1 MNFCILLDNFN
12 ELKMV
17 QLIPVIIRQL
27 QRGRVP
33 VPIQATLRKVFGNL
47 WKLIV
52 DEALRRRQK
61 TAAKDMKTLFTTPMN
76 PILRSIIR
84 AQREY
89 RPVTNDIHHNT
100 VAQLQRNTNAAIAFK
115 LSGQYKQP
123 SERSQ
128 RILKVAAMLIQQNL
142 QQGDAGQQH
151 IASTADMH
159 GVQEAE
165 PFGAVLHLAF
175 PENVDGAK
183 TRHKRVKRKV
193 LNDLADINEDQRTAL
208 QALIG
213 DDEENYNDMENG
225 NGYVVSGDDAV
236 SRQSNADYADY
247 AFDVTAVGD
256 DGDEMLRQMY
266 GATDFNDYDGSISE
280 LFNLAAS
287 HSLRKQ
293 RNSDYL
299 KANNEMF
306 KDFVKKSELNNDY

>member
-1 MNFCILLDNFN
+1 
-12 ELKMV
+12 MV

-33 VPIQATLRKVFGNL
+33 VKVQANLRKVFGNL

-61 TAAKDMKTLFTTPMN
+61 NAAKNMKSAFLAPMN
-76 PILRSIIR
+76 PVLRSIIR
-84 AQREY
+84 AQRDY
-89 RPVTNDIHHNT
+89 RPVTNDIYHNT
-100 VAQLQRNTNAAIAFK
+100 VAQLHRNAIAFK
-115 LSGQYKQP
+115 LNGQYNQP
-123 SERSQ
+123 SELSQ
-128 RILKVAAMLIQQNL
+128 RILKVAAMLIQQSL
-142 QQGDAGQQH
+142 QQNNAGQRQKP
-151 IASTADMH
+151 ATDYTQE
-159 GVQEAE
+159 VQE

-175 PENVDGAK
+175 PDNIDSAK
-183 TRHKRVKRKV
+183 TRHKRVKRNV
-193 LNDLADINEDQRTAL
+193 LNDLGDINDDQRTAL

-213 DDEENYNDMENG
+213 DDDEENYDDLEIANK
-225 NGYVVSGDDAV
+225 VSGDDGVAA

-256 DGDEMLRQMY
+256 DGDELLRQMY
-266 GATDFNDYDGSISE
+266 GAPEYNDYDGNISE

-287 HSLRKQ
+287 HSWRKQ

-306 KDFVKKSELNNDY
+306 REFVNNGELNVGNENSR